1 MYPSDVGN
9 VSPNR
14 LRFGYRGVVRE
25 AVLRGA
31 GLAAAALL
39 ALAAAAGSAARAA
52 LPEEPKVATSPTSP
66 TPPTPLDGSS
76 VIGGPSTCPRP
87 DAVWSELGTLVPP
100 ERLEARL
107 RAMTRGKAPLVELV
121 DLGVPYRILAAGQVR
136 EYRDETRD
144 CAYRARIAAVFVA
157 LAIDPAQLPPQL
169 AMPTP
174 APQAAPPPVLR
185 AAPHPDDVQLP
196 RARLDLGATV
206 VGGLGPEDRVGQVGA
221 ELRWSA
227 GRRRLGPE
235 AGVTALLPVDNTVGG
250 VRLRQWRL
258 PIDAGVR
265 VRSAGPRFERY
276 GEVGLSAA
284 LLSERALDLVTS
296 RSQTGL
302 EIGVRLA
309 VGVYASHARFAPF
322 AALSGEL
329 VPAPPAIFT
338 LPAGTVGHTPLFW
351 IGATGGASLGFL

>member
-1 MYPSDVGN
+1 M
-9 VSPNR
+9 R
-14 LRFGYRGVVRE
+14 EALLRGV
-25 AVLRGA
+25 

-39 ALAAAAGSAARAA
+39 GFAAEMGAPAHAASPDESKLPSAPALA
-52 LPEEPKVATSPTSP
+52 
-66 TPPTPLDGSS
+66 TPPGPTAPTGPAPLDASS

-87 DAVWSELGTLVPP
+87 DAVWSELVTLVPP

-107 RAMTRGKAPLVELV
+107 RTATRGKTPLVEIV

-136 EYRDETRD
+136 EYRDDSRN

-157 LAIDPAQLPPQL
+157 LAIDPAQLPAQL

-174 APQAAPPPVLR
+174 APQAAPAPVPQ
-185 AAPHPDDVQLP
+185 AAPLPVGDLQSP
-196 RARLDLGATV
+196 RARLDLGATI
-206 VGGLGPEDRVGQVGA
+206 VGGLGPDDRVGQVGA

-258 PIDAGVR
+258 PIDAGLR
-265 VRSAGPRFERY
+265 ARLAGPRFERY
-276 GEVGLSAA
+276 GELGVSAA
-284 LLSERALDLVTS
+284 LLSERALDLATS
-296 RSQTGL
+296 RSQTGIEL
-302 EIGVRLA
+302 GLRLA

-329 VPAPPAIFT
+329 VPAPPAIFA

-351 IGATGGASLGFL
+351 IGATAGASLGFL

>member
-1 MYPSDVGN
+1 M
-9 VSPNR
+9 
-14 LRFGYRGVVRE
+14 VRE

-39 ALAAAAGSAARAA
+39 ALAAGSGSPARAA
-52 LPEEPKVATSPTSP
+52 SPDSPTMQMPPPGP
-66 TPPTPLDGSS
+66 TPRTPVDGSS
-76 VIGGPSTCPRP
+76 VIGGTSTCPRP
-87 DAVWSELGTLVPP
+87 DAVWNELVTLVPP

-107 RAMTRGKAPLVELV
+107 RAVTRGETPLVEII

-136 EYRDETRD
+136 EYRDESRD

-157 LAIDPAQLPPQL
+157 LAIDPAQLT
-169 AMPTP
+169 MPTP
-174 APQAAPPPVLR
+174 APQAAPPPVPQ
-185 AAPHPDDVQLP
+185 AAPPPLEDLPSP
-196 RARLDLGATV
+196 RARLDLGATL

-227 GRRRLGPE
+227 GRHRLGPE

-265 VRSAGPRFERY
+265 ARIAGPRFERY
-276 GEVGLSAA
+276 GELGVSAA
-284 LLSERALDLVTS
+284 LLSERALDLASS
-296 RSQTGL
+296 RSQTGI
-302 EIGVRLA
+302 EIGLRLA
-309 VGVYASHARFAPF
+309 VGVHASRARFAPF

-329 VPAPPAIFT
+329 VPAPPAIFA
-338 LPAGTVGHTPLFW
+338 LPAGTVGHTPIFW
-351 IGATGGASLGFL
+351 IGATAGASLGFL

>member
-1 MYPSDVGN
+1 M
-9 VSPNR
+9 
-14 LRFGYRGVVRE
+14 RE
-25 AVLRGA
+25 ALLRGA

-39 ALAAAAGSAARAA
+39 GFAAGMGSPARAA
-52 LPEEPKVATSPTSP
+52 SPEESNLPSAPALA
-66 TPPTPLDGSS
+66 TPPGPTAPPDPAPLDASS

-87 DAVWSELGTLVPP
+87 DAVWSELVTLVPP

-107 RAMTRGKAPLVELV
+107 RTVTRGKTPLVEIV
-121 DLGVPYRILAAGQVR
+121 DLGVPYRILAAGQIR
-136 EYRDETRD
+136 EYRDESRD

-157 LAIDPAQLPPQL
+157 LAIDPAQL

-174 APQAAPPPVLR
+174 VPPAAPPPVPLP
-185 AAPHPDDVQLP
+185 APPPVDDLQSP

-206 VGGLGPEDRVGQVGA
+206 VGGLGPEDHVGQLGA

-227 GRRRLGPE
+227 GRHRFGPE

-258 PIDAGVR
+258 PIDAGLR
-265 VRSAGPRFERY
+265 ARIAGPRFEQY
-276 GEVGLSAA
+276 GELGISAA
-284 LLSERALDLVTS
+284 LLSERALDLASS

-302 EIGVRLA
+302 ELGLRVA
-309 VGVYASHARFAPF
+309 VGVHAARGRFAPF

-329 VPAPPAIFT
+329 VPAPPAIFA

-351 IGATGGASLGFL
+351 LGATAGASLGFF